1 MKFNKNKIYGGT
13 NFKEGDIVMYKD
25 MIYIINDGKATNI
38 NINEI
43 IDIKDDMKLMENI
56 ISTNIEGY
64 EISLIFK
71 MYNTRDILCLKINN
85 DISYLYTSNSDIGD
99 WKACIVLKK
108 FQKTRSYV
116 DGSSLYYKIQYFIDS
131 NYDKIYSFKDFEFPL
146 REKICSAFIYNKE
159 LDNIFGNKTMNKHI
173 LFNTIY
179 EICSSGACFAEKE
192 ITLLNNKDI
201 YIEITDEPSL
211 KNVLIF
217 ILKSIVNESNID
229 KNFFKK
235 IYDCIGAYV
244 ALFIDTIDQTEKID
258 ITLNDEIIN
267 KNIYESSQFEVKKSR
282 YNIYNC
288 TFNIPNKK
296 KINAVFNNY
305 FEDYII
311 NDEYKQELIK
321 EISKLSE
328 NDTIKDELIPVI
340 IGTNTYILNYYDI
353 KTQTQ
358 INDVLVENPFTVC
371 KEFSL
376 LGNIGINNNYYVAGI
391 FVSKPLEYMFQCN
404 LYSCEELL
412 SEGEYY
418 LLLPYMKNIFNRNM
432 LKNIFDIKNSYIK
445 SDTVDLINSNLR
457 ISSIENYDNVSSI
470 PLKDRV
476 VIDDFVFNGRKTYK
490 NADEEDEDYSSIP
503 LKNWVEYDDHV
514 FDGRKTYKDAVE
526 EDEDYSSIPLKD
538 QVVYDGHVFDGRKT
552 YKDADED
559 YSSIPLKD
567 RVVIDGHV
575 FNGKK
580 TYKDEEEDYKKYL
593 TNYVDGLPVIPIS
606 EKSQK
611 LINIIYGNINDLSC
625 DNIIDIIDNLNNNN
639 YDVYDH
645 SGSTFN
651 KQLTISDIAILC
663 AKLFM
668 RTICLTDETI
678 RDKITDLLIKF
689 NTPSVIIFPPSNI
702 DNMIRNIKY
711 FNKSFFS
718 KKDIYIILEFL
729 YYFYPKYILY
739 NTTKSLLK
747 YLDDNEEYKFMFDTY
762 TSTSGA
768 NYIPIFNINKDIFND
783 DIKGKYT
790 VGLNIVDSDVPIHT
804 LYFKFDKDE
813 NKINTDENKNIKT
826 ITLD

>member
-1 MKFNKNKIYGGT
+1 M
-13 NFKEGDIVMYKD
+13 NFKEGDIVMYNNI
-25 MIYIINDGKATNI
+25 IYIINDSKATNT

-43 IDIKDDMKLMENI
+43 IDINDDMKLMENI
-56 ISTNIEGY
+56 ISTNIDGY

-71 MYNTRDILCLKINN
+71 MHNIRDILCLKINN
-85 DISYLYTSNSDIGD
+85 VISYAYTSNSDIGD

-108 FQKTRSYV
+108 FKKTLSYV

-131 NYDKIYSFKDFEFPL
+131 NYDKIYSFEDFKFPL

-159 LDNIFGNKTMNKHI
+159 LDNIFDNKTMNKHI

-267 KNIYESSQFEVKKSR
+267 KNIYDSSEFEVKKSR

-296 KINAVFNNY
+296 IINAVFNNY

-311 NDEYKQELIK
+311 NDENKQELIN

-328 NDTIKDELIPVI
+328 NDTIKDDLTPVI
-340 IGTNTYILNYYDI
+340 IGTNTFILNYYDK

-358 INDVLVENPFTVC
+358 INDVLIENPFTVC

-376 LGNIGINNNYYVAGI
+376 LGNTGINNNYYSSGI
-391 FVSKPLEYMFQCN
+391 FVSKPLEYIFQCD

-412 SEGEYY
+412 SHINYY

-445 SDTVDLINSNLR
+445 SDTVDLINSNLT
-457 ISSIENYDNVSSI
+457 IS
-470 PLKDRV
+470 
-476 VIDDFVFNGRKTYK
+476 
-490 NADEEDEDYSSIP
+490 
-503 LKNWVEYDDHV
+503 
-514 FDGRKTYKDAVE
+514 
-526 EDEDYSSIPLKD
+526 
-538 QVVYDGHVFDGRKT
+538 
-552 YKDADED
+552 
-559 YSSIPLKD
+559 
-567 RVVIDGHV
+567 
-575 FNGKK
+575 
-580 TYKDEEEDYKKYL
+580 
-593 TNYVDGLPVIPIS
+593 NYVDGIPTP
-606 EKSQK
+606 EE
-611 LINIIYGNINDLSC
+611 LINININDLSC
-625 DNIIDIIDNLNNNN
+625 DNIIDIIDNLN
-639 YDVYDH
+639 DH
-645 SGSTFN
+645 DESTFN
-651 KQLTISDIAILC
+651 KQLTVSDIAIFC

-668 RTICLTDETI
+668 KIICLTDDTI

-689 NTPSVIIFPPSNI
+689 NIPSVIVFPPEDIN
-702 DNMIRNIKY
+702 NMIKNIKY
-711 FNKSFFS
+711 YNKSLFS
-718 KKDIYIILEFL
+718 KKDIYIILDFL

-739 NTTKSLLK
+739 NTAKSLLK
-747 YLDDNEEYKFMFDTY
+747 YLDDNEEYNFMFDIY
-762 TSTSGA
+762 NSTSSA

-783 DIKGKYT
+783 DIKGKYI

-813 NKINTDENKNIKT
+813 NKIYMDENKNIKT
-826 ITLD
+826 INLDLI